1 MPPPQW
7 GPWVGTTRAREATQ
21 EAPVRTPAEPAL
33 TRPRVSAFVGPLIP
47 KAGQIPV
54 DHTGYAAR
62 PTCPS
67 QRLLSQQPP
76 IPKPHKGVPRS
87 LQKPLP
93 RGAVGDRPG
102 LGGAQQGGTSPRAQA
117 DSRTDRA
124 LGTQARAQVR
134 SSRGPP
140 HPAPGRSKPESQHRP
155 ALQKLGAAPGA
166 GAAGQTASHKLPKQ
180 PHAGAARSPGPPVA
194 RRPPAPGAKL
204 RPLVRKAGPV
214 RPGHHQQESRA
225 RTRACPCGGREHWPS
240 QGHRR

>member
-1 MPPPQW
+1 MTPFRGTHHGMGRGTRNRSPPPQW

-76 IPKPHKGVPRS
+76 IPKPRKGVPRS

-102 LGGAQQGGTSPRAQA
+102 LGGAQQGGQALGLRQTPGQTERWGRKHVHKSAVHGGRPTPPLAAPNLSPSTGLPCRSWEQRQGPGRPGRQRRTNCLPQPSPR
-117 DSRTDRA
+117 SHA
-124 LGTQARAQVR
+124 LARHVLQD
-134 SSRGPP
+134 PLW
-140 HPAPGRSKPESQHRP
+140 PAVPL
-155 ALQKLGAAPGA
+155 LQE
-166 GAAGQTASHKLPKQ
+166 QSFD
-180 PHAGAARSPGPPVA
+180 
-194 RRPPAPGAKL
+194 
-204 RPLVRKAGPV
+204 
-214 RPGHHQQESRA
+214 
-225 RTRACPCGGREHWPS
+225 HW
-240 QGHRR
+240 